1 MDLIKCYELDRV
13 HGQRCRD
20 GQTVCALDAAS
31 GWRKGA
37 EECRK
42 TVGVVIYIKK
52 KRLSMKTRRVEV
64 VDRCD
69 AEPGPGGTSF
79 RESDSLRRCSMGPH
93 TVGAEFYSDRLKI
106 LTALQSRVSLS

>member
-1 MDLIKCYELDRV
+1 MEGAKCYEPGRV

-31 GWRKGA
+31 AMGKGA

-52 KRLSMKTRRVEV
+52 KRLSMKI
-64 VDRCD
+64 
-69 AEPGPGGTSF
+69 A
-79 RESDSLRRCSMGPH
+79 
-93 TVGAEFYSDRLKI
+93 A
-106 LTALQSRVSLS
+106 SRVLLGDRR